1 MSGASWNDAS
11 IPKPNPDSCYS
22 NDGLRSNG
30 AASPHGHTTHYDD
43 APMTEYAG
51 RVLVIDD
58 DQDICDLCA
67 HTLGAVGFAVFSV
80 PAIPSALACL
90 NAEMFDL
97 VLLNVDDVSQT
108 EMTHLSQIRVI
119 DASMP
124 VLLMSQ
130 QITVPELAR
139 MMRLGVEGLL
149 IKPFDPIELRDVALE
164 IINKQRDTRARER
177 VAVLRPLLQ
186 VAGRLLAELDLSRL
200 QDLIIET
207 VRSEL
212 RADRASLML
221 LEEGGKHLRIVAC
234 SGLPSG
240 VTVGHRVPIT
250 HGLAGWVAQNRIPLS
265 IDADGE
271 VFPPHAEVRGIFL
284 EDQMTSSLAVPVLAG
299 DQVLGVLNAAKV
311 LSGNAFSPADQDLL
325 VLLAG
330 QAATAIT
337 NARLYT
343 QVAHSEA
350 RYRTLLHHAND
361 AVLLLDVQAR
371 SILETNLALEQL
383 SGYSHA
389 ELLTLQPFD
398 LLPEVGA
405 LLRIAQ
411 NGTSNGHGHGE
422 THEIETII
430 QTRDSQPTQVAAS
443 VSMVPYA
450 GQQLLLVMARDI
462 SERQR
467 ITRQLLQTEKLA
479 ALGRLS
485 ASMAHEINNPLQA
498 INNAVHLLL
507 TRSLPDDKRQR
518 YLEMTREEIDHLIS
532 IVQRILDFH
541 RPSREGMR
549 PVDLVEILNG
559 VLSLTTTQLHTQQIE
574 LIREIAPDLPHVVAV
589 GSHMRQVCL
598 SLIFN
603 AIEAMP
609 EGGELRV
616 SAYLSSEHAE
626 PDADLFTVAV
636 GRRISTP
643 MLGPAVVVEISD
655 TGHGIPAQDLH
666 KIFEPFYTT
675 RIKGT
680 GLSLAM
686 TYSIIEQ
693 HHGEM
698 AVCSIPGQGATFRI
712 RLPVAG

>member
-1 MSGASWNDAS
+1 
-11 IPKPNPDSCYS
+11 
-22 NDGLRSNG
+22 
-30 AASPHGHTTHYDD
+30 
-43 APMTEYAG
+43 MTEYAG

-58 DQDICDLCA
+58 DQGTCNLCA
-67 HTLGAVGFAVFSV
+67 QTLGAAGFAVLTT
-80 PAIPSALACL
+80 PASPSALAYL
-90 NAEMFDL
+90 NAEMCDL
-97 VLLNVDDVSQT
+97 VLLSVDGPQQMG
-108 EMTHLSQIRVI
+108 MTHLSQIRVV
-119 DASMP
+119 DAAIP
-124 VLLMSQ
+124 VLLLSRS
-130 QITVPELAR
+130 ITVPEIAR
-139 MMRLGVEGLL
+139 MMRMGVEGLL
-149 IKPFDPIELRDVALE
+149 VKPFDPIELRDVALE
-164 IINKQRDTRARER
+164 IITKQRDARARER
-177 VAVLRPLLQ
+177 VAALRPLLQ

-221 LEEGGKHLRIVAC
+221 LEEDGTHLRIVAC
-234 SGLPSG
+234 SGLPPG
-240 VTVGHRVPIT
+240 ITVGHRVAT
-250 HGLAGWVAQNRIPLS
+250 NQGLAGWVAQNRMCLC
-265 IDADGE
+265 IDASGE
-271 VFPPHAEVRGIFL
+271 VFPPHADVRGVFL

-299 DQVLGVLNAAKV
+299 DQVLGVLNASKV
-311 LSGNAFSPADQDLL
+311 LSGTSFSAADQDLL
-325 VLLAG
+325 LLLAG

-361 AVLLLDVQAR
+361 AVLLLDAQAR
-371 SILETNLALEQL
+371 SILEANLALEQL
-383 SGYSHA
+383 SGYTRD
-389 ELLTLQPFD
+389 ELLHLRPPD
-398 LLPEVGA
+398 LLPEVGS
-405 LLRIAQ
+405 LLRVGR
-411 NGTSNGHGHGE
+411 NGATNGHGPGE
-422 THEIETII
+422 TQEIETIL
-430 QTRDSQPTQVAAS
+430 QTRDAQPTRVAVS
-443 VSMVPYA
+443 VSVVPYA

-467 ITRQLLQTEKLA
+467 ITNQLLQTEKLA

-507 TRSLPDDKRQR
+507 NRSLTDEKRQR

-549 PVDLVEILNG
+549 PVDLVEILDG
-559 VLSLTTTQLHTQQIE
+559 VLSLTSTQLHTQQIE
-574 LIREIAPDLPHVVAV
+574 LIREIDPDLPHVLAV

-603 AIEAMP
+603 AIEAMNA
-609 EGGELRV
+609 GGELRV
-616 SAYLSSEHAE
+616 RAYLVTEQEDPHT
-626 PDADLFTVAV
+626 DLFTIAV
-636 GRRISTP
+636 ERRITP
-643 MLGPAVVVEISD
+643 PMCGPMVVVEISD
-655 TGHGIPAQDLH
+655 TGPGIPTQDLH

-686 TYSIIEQ
+686 TYNIIEQ

-698 AVCSIPGQGATFRI
+698 AVRSIPGQGATFRI

>member
-1 MSGASWNDAS
+1 
-11 IPKPNPDSCYS
+11 
-22 NDGLRSNG
+22 
-30 AASPHGHTTHYDD
+30 
-43 APMTEYAG
+43 MTEYAG

-58 DQDICDLCA
+58 DQGICDLCA
-67 HTLGAVGFAVFSV
+67 QTLGAVGFAVFSA
-80 PAIPSALACL
+80 PTSANPLARL
-90 NAEMFDL
+90 SAEMFDL
-97 VLLNVDDVSQT
+97 VLLSIDDPQPVGIS
-108 EMTHLSQIRVI
+108 HLSQIRAI

-124 VLLMSQ
+124 VLLLSRSMT
-130 QITVPELAR
+130 IPEIAR

-149 IKPFDPIELRDVALE
+149 VKPFDPVELRDVALE
-164 IINKQRDTRARER
+164 IITKQRDTRARER
-177 VAVLRPLLQ
+177 VATLRPLLQ

-212 RADRASLML
+212 HADRASLML
-221 LEEGGKHLRIVAC
+221 LEEDGTHLRIVAC

-240 VTVGHRVPIT
+240 VTVGHRVSNKR
-250 HGLAGWVAQNRIPLS
+250 GLAGWVVQNRMSLC
-265 IDADGE
+265 IDANGD
-271 VFPPHAEVRGIFL
+271 VSPPHADVRGVFL

-299 DQVLGVLNAAKV
+299 DQVLGVLNASKV
-311 LSGNAFSPADQDLL
+311 LSGTSFSVADQDLL
-325 VLLAG
+325 LLLAG

-343 QVAHSEA
+343 QVANSEA
-350 RYRTLLHHAND
+350 RYRTLLQHAND
-361 AVLLLDVQAR
+361 AVLLLDAQAK
-371 SILETNLALEQL
+371 SILEGNLALEQL
-383 SGYSHA
+383 SGYSRD
-389 ELLTLQPFD
+389 ELLSLQPFD
-398 LLPEVGA
+398 LLPDIGS
-405 LLRIAQ
+405 LLRIAR
-411 NGTSNGHGHGE
+411 NGSSNGHGPGE
-422 THEIETII
+422 TQEIETIL
-430 QTRDSQPTQVAAS
+430 QTRDSQPTQVAVS
-443 VSMVPYA
+443 VSVVPYA

-467 ITRQLLQTEKLA
+467 ITNQLLQTEKLA

-498 INNAVHLLL
+498 INNSVHLLL
-507 TRSLPDDKRQR
+507 NRPLSEEKRQR

-549 PVDLVEILNG
+549 PVDLSEILDG
-559 VLSLTTTQLHTQQIE
+559 VLSLTSTQLHTQQIE
-574 LIREIAPDLPHVVAV
+574 LIREIDPDLPHVLAV

-603 AIEAMP
+603 AIEAMN

-616 SAYLSSEHAE
+616 RAYLSAEQEE

-643 MLGPAVVVEISD
+643 MQGPVVVVEISD
-655 TGHGIPAQDLH
+655 TGPGIPTQDLH

-686 TYSIIEQ
+686 TYNIIEQ

-698 AVCSIPGQGATFRI
+698 AVRSIPGQGATFRI